1 LTVKWE
7 DGLGWE
13 QICPFLDIDIPDVPY
28 PRTND
33 AAAYAKE
40 LERLMKYSSF
50 RAIRN
55 IVTFLV
61 VPIVAGGAWYYFYN

>member
-1 LTVKWE
+1 MTVKLE

-13 QICPFLDIDIPDVPY
+13 QICPFLDVDIPDVPY

-33 AAAYAKE
+33 ANTYAEE
-40 LERLMKYSSF
+40 LESLMKESIF

-55 IVTFLV
+55 IVTLVV
-61 VPIVAGGAWYYFYN
+61 VPIVAWGAWYYFCN